1 MAAPGFHL
9 LPWCRHLNLEV
20 GRAVHDD
27 ESRADL
33 TGRRAGEIGQL
44 CLALATS
51 LRQHPDSISTRM
63 LASSLFE
70 TIDALARA
78 LAALEDPN
86 PLESITKEQLV
97 LLKDDVDSWL
107 KGKATLVQTIEEMEK
122 YGKSLYD
129 DHWGLADP
137 PQDVTGI
144 AAELSKLRD
153 VVRSYRPEN
162 QLVVGHARWIAAG
175 ISALFYPHLLDPP
188 DEKLWG
194 IRERALAAMTFLEN
208 VALHTRED
216 CLVILS
222 EAAELFAGQ
231 ATRPYLANDRGSENA
246 QETLLDQ
253 EEDDGFESYLM
264 DCDVLPRYPDEPNS
278 KHPYEALFDPKED
291 DGSKASLKD
300 RFVFNPGQVLF
311 DKKDLGLPSG
321 EPVTVLKELVG
332 SFGDVVPY
340 STLDPHYSSAVPGS
354 LPKAVVEIRKSL
366 RAHDIPCEIKAKRGE
381 GYLIRKVQASGDWE

>member
-1 MAAPGFHL
+1 M
-9 LPWCRHLNLEV
+9 
-20 GRAVHDD
+20 HDD

-33 TGRRAGEIGQL
+33 TGRRVGEIGQL

-70 TIDALARA
+70 TTDALALA
-78 LAALEDPN
+78 LADLEDPN
-86 PLESITKEQLV
+86 PLEAITKERLV
-97 LLKDDVDSWL
+97 LLRDKVNNWL
-107 KGKATLVQTIEEMEK
+107 KGKATLVQTIEEMEE

-129 DHWGLADP
+129 DHWGLAEP

-144 AAELSKLRD
+144 AAELGKLRD
-153 VVRSYRPEN
+153 VVRCYRPEN

-175 ISALFYPHLLDPP
+175 ISALFYPNLLDPP

-231 ATRPYLANDRGSENA
+231 AMRPYRANDRSSENA
-246 QETLLDQ
+246 YETLLDR
-253 EEDDGFESYLM
+253 EEGDGFEDDLT
-264 DCDVLPRYPDEPNS
+264 DCRVLPRYTDEPDSENP
-278 KHPYEALFDPKED
+278 HETLFDPKED
-291 DGSKASLKD
+291 GGSGDSLKD
-300 RFVFNPGQVLF
+300 RFVFNAGQVLF

-321 EPVTVLKELVG
+321 EPVTILKKLVG
-332 SFGDVVPY
+332 SLGDVVPY
-340 STLDPHYSSAVPGS
+340 AELDPHYSSAVPGT
-354 LPKAVVEIRKSL
+354 LPKAVVKIRKSL

-381 GYLIRKVQASGDWE
+381 GYLIREAQTPADRE